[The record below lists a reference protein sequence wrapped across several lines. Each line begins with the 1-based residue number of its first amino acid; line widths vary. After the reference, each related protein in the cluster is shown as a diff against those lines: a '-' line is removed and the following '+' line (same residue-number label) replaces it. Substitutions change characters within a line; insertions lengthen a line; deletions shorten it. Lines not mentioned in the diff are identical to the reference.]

1 MVGEIAGVIS
11 MQYRLD
17 SAEFEAKEWEVFEK
31 KEEKKEEPKLD
42 EEGNPIEAPPAE
54 APPAEEGE
62 GEEKKVTFNPADFKW
77 TKTDRCARNIVQLF
91 RDWKGSRAV
100 LEEKSSASFDDVAS
114 EAVSKALDD
123 FCARMQAD
131 GASKYIY

>member
-17 SAEFEAKEWEVFEK
+17 SAEFEAKDWEVFEK

-54 APPAEEGE
+54 QPPAEEE

-77 TKTDRCARNIVQLF
+77 TKTDRCARNMPQLF
-91 RDWKGSRAV
+91 KDWKGSRAV
-100 LEEKSSASFDDVAS
+100 LEEKSSASFDDVAQ
-114 EAVSKALDD
+114 EAVAKALDE
-123 FCARMQAD
+123 FCEHMAKGD